1 MDMQNK
7 FHILESVAAPE
18 IPFPVPFP
26 EEQSVY
32 GYRFV
37 KEDFGKWIPWT
48 DTIKDAPAIP
58 KVFKMSFLNT
68 LVLYCSLLHRMQSS
82 IASLYLQW
90 TQYVIHS

>member
-32 GYRFV
+32 SYRFV

-48 DTIKDAPAIP
+48 DSIKDAPAIP
-58 KVFKMSFLNT
+58 KVIICEHLCTN
-68 LVLYCSLLHRMQSS
+68 YCDALFTGCKVQ
-82 IASLYLQW
+82 
-90 TQYVIHS
+90 

>member
-32 GYRFV
+32 NYRFV
-37 KEDFGKWIPWT
+37 KEDFGQWVPWT
-48 DTIKDAPAIP
+48 DAIKDAPAIP
-58 KVFKMSFLNT
+58 KVIKCFFLPVHMHTISPYRMLNLT
-68 LVLYCSLLHRMQSS
+68 PSLCR
-82 IASLYLQW
+82 QW
-90 TQYVIHS
+90 IRSDTHS

>member
-1 MDMQNK
+1 MQNK

-32 GYRFV
+32 NYRFV

-48 DTIKDAPAIP
+48 DSIKDAPAIP
-58 KVFKMSFLNT
+58 KVFKL
-68 LVLYCSLLHRMQSS
+68 LPICVLWYSLCRMQSS
-82 IASLYLQW
+82 IALLYQLW
-90 TQYVIHS
+90 TQYVIHF